1 MNQNLKVLAMII
13 TAVITHL
20 VHVSQHLKN
29 GRNVDVVYA
38 SADEAADF

>member
-1 MNQNLKVLAMII
+1 MNLYLKVLAMIM
-13 TAVITHL
+13 TAVVTHL
-20 VHVSQHLKN
+20 VHVSQLLRN